1 MSARKTSS
9 LYLLD
14 LEKETKKLLEQLDLD
29 TPHASSD
36 SESELESKEKDGSNG
51 MSKKASPRTKSRLS
65 SKSSDSES
73 EPKYNAKTKNG
84 SKGKSVSKGETIRS
98 VTQKLYESP
107 SSSEEDDERKT
118 RNIITSVS
126 SFKTRSTSKAKV
138 HSDSDNSDLR
148 GIIKELQ
155 KTVNFLIYF

>member
-36 SESELESKEKDGSNG
+36 SESDVESKAKAGSNG
-51 MSKKASPRTKSRLS
+51 MSKKSSPRTKSKLS

-73 EPKYNAKTKNG
+73 ESKYNAKTKNG
-84 SKGKSVSKGETIRS
+84 SKVKSMSKGETIRS
-98 VTQKLYESP
+98 VPQKLYESP

-155 KTVNFLIYF
+155 KTVIF